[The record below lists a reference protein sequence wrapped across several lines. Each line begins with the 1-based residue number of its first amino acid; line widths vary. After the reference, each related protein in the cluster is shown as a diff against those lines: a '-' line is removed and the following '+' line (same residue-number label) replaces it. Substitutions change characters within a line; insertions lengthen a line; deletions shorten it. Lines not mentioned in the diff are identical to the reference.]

1 MKAREVLSLWGAR
14 WDKASQDG
22 RAPFLTGRPY
32 QWGQQ
37 LSDWGGWEKRG
48 VSALSLLVALLIAAW
63 VVTLRFSVGAQLGFL
78 LTVLMVAAMA
88 VRYQGRLMGLLI
100 LVLSAVM
107 TARYFY
113 WRLGQTV
120 PLYPVADFLMSLG
133 LFLAEGFFWSWFALA
148 ALEYILRDRQAQAFS
163 LPDWVT
169 SAREMMATYRPVA
182 MGFLCI
188 APMFFVLAGV
198 RTLPTQL
205 TGLLLMGAP
214 HWILM
219 YLTAQRTAAPGRP
232 NLWQEAQTILRAMA
246 VLVRTAV
253 SWLRTGFARGNR
265 GVAFAAFQ
273 EETHAAPWRT
283 ATWLMAWLCVG
294 LGSLGLMR
302 THSAPQLTT
311 LIYIA
316 WCALVGLSL
325 TADYAIAAE
334 RRSVL
339 ALHQQLARLPTMILQ
354 SSGHALPGQTRN
366 FPASELVVQ
375 MATVGQFKNGDGVGV
390 SVFHGNQEFHF
401 PASVV
406 HTTQESLTVVIDEDA
421 RARVQAAVQYMRVRG
436 ENWPRWLPGPHADR
450 LVPNWLIQPLMHS
463 FSTVSLQVAQNGV
476 GKTFQHFFSQ
486 LINRKPT

>member
-1 MKAREVLSLWGAR
+1 MKAREVLSLWRAR
-14 WDKASQDG
+14 WDKSNQDE

-32 QWGQQ
+32 QWGQR
-37 LSDWGGWEKRG
+37 LSNWVGWEKRV
-48 VSALSLLVALLIAAW
+48 VSALSMLTALLIAAW

-78 LTVLMVAAMA
+78 LTVLAVAAMA

-100 LVLSAVM
+100 LALSAVM

-133 LFLAEGFFWSWFALA
+133 LCLAEGFFWSWFAWNA
-148 ALEYILRDRQAQAFS
+148 IESILCDRQPQGFM

-169 SAREMMATYRPVA
+169 STHEMLAAYRPVA
-182 MGFLCI
+182 MGFLYI

-198 RTLPTQL
+198 RALPTQL
-205 TGLLLMGAP
+205 TGFLLMGAP
-214 HWILM
+214 HWALL

-232 NLWQEAQTILRAMA
+232 SLWQEVQTMLRTMA

-253 SWLRTGFARGNR
+253 SWLRTGFKRENR
-265 GVAFAAFQ
+265 GVAFAAFWD
-273 EETHAAPWRT
+273 ETHTAPWRT

-294 LGSLGLMR
+294 LGLLGLMQ
-302 THSAPQLTT
+302 THSAPQLAT

-316 WCALVGLSL
+316 WCAIVGLTL
-325 TADYAIAAE
+325 TADFAVAAE
-334 RRSVL
+334 LRSVL
-339 ALHQQLARLPTMILQ
+339 ALHQQLSQLPAMILQ
-354 SSGHALPGQTRN
+354 RSGHALPGQTRN
-366 FPASELVVQ
+366 FPDFELVVQ
-375 MATVGQFKNGDGVGV
+375 MAMVGQVTDGDHIGV
-390 SVFHGNQEFHF
+390 SVFHRGQEFHF

-421 RARVQAAVQYMRVRG
+421 RARLQATVQDMRVRG
-436 ENWPRWLPGPHADR
+436 ADWPQWLPGPYADR
-450 LVPNWLIQPLMHS
+450 WFPNWLIQPLMHS
-463 FSTVSLQVAQNGV
+463 FSTVSLQVAQNGI
-476 GKTFQHFFSQ
+476 GKTVQHFFSQ